1 MVFYV
6 HLSISHQLHINISFV
21 IDIFLKKSLI
31 MNFKLEQRRVYQN
44 IRIISYLLVRKLSYE
59 NENHYFS
66 FIDNEKTFTKL
77 LFYGEE
83 RSLFMWNMITFLF
96 IDFLATNYVLAAVIT
111 YLLNLVRIT
120 FFQINYKIEVL
131 LNIDSCWYTQIIW
144 SKEFIKKDI
153 NSKEFFDLIYIR
165 GVRNPD
171 IPNIHI

>member
-1 MVFYV
+1 M
-6 HLSISHQLHINISFV
+6 S
-21 IDIFLKKSLI
+21 
-31 MNFKLEQRRVYQN
+31 
-44 IRIISYLLVRKLSYE
+44 VRKLSFE

-120 FFQINYKIEVL
+120 FF
-131 LNIDSCWYTQIIW
+131 
-144 SKEFIKKDI
+144 
-153 NSKEFFDLIYIR
+153 
-165 GVRNPD
+165 
-171 IPNIHI
+171 